1 MLNELCRKNKK
12 KWIQEALL
20 APPAAQKPTPVCIIS
35 DQKAHVAAGPPSPQ
49 PAFARLGHPAGGMR
63 LPQVMGVPWPRHT
76 RPAKGA
82 QVTSVPAPG
91 PLSWRKSSLPS
102 TPGIC
107 GGVSPHSFLPP
118 CAPTATLLSPAS
130 PAAHT
135 DPARPQLGAGKL
147 PTDLG
152 LHPYLISSPCPSA
165 HNSSRLHSVP
175 RTHPP
180 CSRCRTSACPES
192 PSWLFLTFISFPNVA
207 PGGLL

>member
-1 MLNELCRKNKK
+1 MDPRG
-12 KWIQEALL
+12 
-20 APPAAQKPTPVCIIS
+20 PPGSFCST
-35 DQKAHVAAGPPSPQ
+35 KAHTCVYHFRPKSACGRSPSPQ
-49 PAFARLGHPAGGMR
+49 PAFACLGHPARGMR
-63 LPQVMGVPWPRHT
+63 LPQVMGVPWSWHT

-91 PLSWRKSSLPS
+91 PLSWRKPSLPS

-130 PAAHT
+130 PAAHA
-135 DPARPQLGAGKL
+135 DPTRPQLGAGKL
-147 PTDLG
+147 PADLG
-152 LHPYLISSPCPSA
+152 LHPYLISSPCSSA

-180 CSRCRTSACPES
+180 CSRCRTSACPGS
-192 PSWLFLTFISFPNVA
+192 PSWLFLTFISFANVA